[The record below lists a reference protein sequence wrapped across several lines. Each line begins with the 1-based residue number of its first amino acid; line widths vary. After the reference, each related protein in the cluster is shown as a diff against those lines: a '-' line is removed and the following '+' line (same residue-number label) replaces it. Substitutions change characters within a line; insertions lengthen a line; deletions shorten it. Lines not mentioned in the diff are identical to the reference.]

1 MQALPNL
8 GFITVVQEAGPQGG
22 FVGGYLAA
30 NAWGRPLEFRLTTS
44 VQPTRVQQI
53 LYGPTLRPYLFAD
66 LIGKTLLEKSSVSVQ
81 AILCDCEELLEMRRH
96 VGVPVAW
103 VTLRSQNPVQGV
115 GHADRSC
122 GPVEPEQHLQYVLK
136 CHPRFSQDE
145 QAVQQ
150 LLKQID
156 FAVDLTEPFS
166 RIREA
171 LSEARRAGATSRAA

>member
-1 MQALPNL
+1 VQALPNL

-22 FVGGYLAA
+22 FVGGYLAT

-44 VQPTRVQQI
+44 VQPTKVQQI

-81 AILCDCEELLEMRRH
+81 AVLCDCEELLELRRH
-96 VGVPVAW
+96 VAMPVVWITTPAAKAFDGSGCKDHPEGI
-103 VTLRSQNPVQGV
+103 VRF
-115 GHADRSC
+115 
-122 GPVEPEQHLQYVLK
+122 EPRTRFALK

-145 QAVQQ
+145 QALDQ
-150 LLKQID
+150 LLNQIE
-156 FAVDLTEPFS
+156 FAEDLTEPFS